1 MRHLIRQ
8 EDMAL
13 MRGGQRE
20 PSVAFASRIS
30 VDADQMRRR
39 LEAIEYQRLEAHRAR
54 PDGVGT
60 RAESGRAAR
69 RVMTRTR
76 TTN

>member
-39 LEAIEYQRLEAHRAR
+39 LEAKLNISASKLIERALMALA
-54 PDGVGT
+54 
-60 RAESGRAAR
+60 RALNQAGQHAE
-69 RVMTRTR
+69 
-76 TTN
+76 